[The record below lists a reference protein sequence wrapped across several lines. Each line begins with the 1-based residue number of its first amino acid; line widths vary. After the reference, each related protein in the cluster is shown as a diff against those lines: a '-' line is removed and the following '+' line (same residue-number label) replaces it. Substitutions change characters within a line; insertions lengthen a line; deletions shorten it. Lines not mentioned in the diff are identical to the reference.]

1 MERYDIAIIGTGPAG
16 VSAAI
21 TAKIRGRKIL
31 LIGNN
36 KISDKVSKAHIIK
49 NYPGFIDITGKELSQ
64 AFNNHLKSLSID
76 ITEDM
81 VNAVYAMG
89 KYFHIQ
95 GKKNN
100 YEALTVIL
108 ATGVDVTKPYAGE
121 YENLGRG
128 VSYCATCDAAL
139 YKEREAIV
147 IGFNEEALSEAE
159 FLAQTAKKVY
169 YMPLYNKDKDINTL
183 QAGKDSLKDNID
195 IIKGKPLSIERRE
208 DKMVLI
214 MEDRE
219 LAADG
224 IFVLRESMKP
234 AQLVPGIKIED
245 NKVITDK
252 SMASNI
258 KGLYAAGDITGV
270 PYQYVKAAGEGNA
283 GDPGQHDAALRA
295 PRPGG
300 RTALRGG
307 RHDRLDHQGGSAL
320 EAHLPPERQ
329 GVPGGDGHEPK
340 DRAEGIRGRVPREEG
355 RRRPRSLEGYERI
368 GGTTWKSQQQ
378 RPRPQPTPPA
388 RPLPSRSTTTSQSRR
403 PASPPWRARSR
414 AIPARRSPA
423 TSPASTRGTSP
434 PSRSSSRTGWPSA
447 PARPWRSRSRGARPD
462 GSPSSMRAGTPSRC
476 SACVKAVKSTSAS
489 ASWSPAAATARP
501 TPSGSTRSSPGS
513 PTLSATTP

>member
-108 ATGVDVTKPYAGE
+108 ATGVDVTKP
-121 YENLGRG
+121 
-128 VSYCATCDAAL
+128 

-270 PYQYVKAAGEGNA
+270 PYQYVKAAGEGNV
-283 GDPGQHDAALRA
+283 AALSA
-295 PRPGG
+295 VGYLA
-300 RTALRGG
+300 ALN
-307 RHDRLDHQGGSAL
+307 
-320 EAHLPPERQ
+320 
-329 GVPGGDGHEPK
+329 
-340 DRAEGIRGRVPREEG
+340 
-355 RRRPRSLEGYERI
+355 
-368 GGTTWKSQQQ
+368 
-378 RPRPQPTPPA
+378 
-388 RPLPSRSTTTSQSRR
+388 
-403 PASPPWRARSR
+403 
-414 AIPARRSPA
+414 
-423 TSPASTRGTSP
+423 
-434 PSRSSSRTGWPSA
+434 
-447 PARPWRSRSRGARPD
+447 
-462 GSPSSMRAGTPSRC
+462 RAG
-476 SACVKAVKSTSAS
+476 K
-489 ASWSPAAATARP
+489 
-501 TPSGSTRSSPGS
+501 
-513 PTLSATTP
+513 

>member
-1 MERYDIAIIGTGPAG
+1 MSFSSDVKEELSTRIDMARHCQIAEF
-16 VSAAI
+16 AAI
-21 TAKIRGRKIL
+21 MGMSGRIRRASGKRMQIEMSTENEIARYKFIVLLEQIFDIDTGDIIYVSKSSRDTTIRIENQEYVAKILQTLKWADETFDNIEPVFVDPRIVQKDCCKKAFIRG
-31 LIGNN
+31 
-36 KISDKVSKAHIIK
+36 A
-49 NYPGFIDITGKELSQ
+49 FI
-64 AFNNHLKSLSID
+64 A
-76 ITEDM
+76 
-81 VNAVYAMG
+81 
-89 KYFHIQ
+89 
-95 GKKNN
+95 
-100 YEALTVIL
+100 
-108 ATGVDVTKPYAGE
+108 AGE

-270 PYQYVKAAGEGNA
+270 PYQYVKAAGEGNV
-283 GDPGQHDAALRA
+283 AALSA
-295 PRPGG
+295 VGYLA
-300 RTALRGG
+300 ALN
-307 RHDRLDHQGGSAL
+307 
-320 EAHLPPERQ
+320 
-329 GVPGGDGHEPK
+329 
-340 DRAEGIRGRVPREEG
+340 
-355 RRRPRSLEGYERI
+355 
-368 GGTTWKSQQQ
+368 
-378 RPRPQPTPPA
+378 
-388 RPLPSRSTTTSQSRR
+388 
-403 PASPPWRARSR
+403 
-414 AIPARRSPA
+414 
-423 TSPASTRGTSP
+423 
-434 PSRSSSRTGWPSA
+434 
-447 PARPWRSRSRGARPD
+447 
-462 GSPSSMRAGTPSRC
+462 RAG
-476 SACVKAVKSTSAS
+476 K
-489 ASWSPAAATARP
+489 
-501 TPSGSTRSSPGS
+501 
-513 PTLSATTP
+513 

>member
-159 FLAQTAKKVY
+159 FLAQMAKKVY

-270 PYQYVKAAGEGNA
+270 PYQYVKAAGEGNV
-283 GDPGQHDAALRA
+283 AALSA
-295 PRPGG
+295 VGYLA
-300 RTALRGG
+300 ALN
-307 RHDRLDHQGGSAL
+307 
-320 EAHLPPERQ
+320 
-329 GVPGGDGHEPK
+329 
-340 DRAEGIRGRVPREEG
+340 
-355 RRRPRSLEGYERI
+355 
-368 GGTTWKSQQQ
+368 
-378 RPRPQPTPPA
+378 
-388 RPLPSRSTTTSQSRR
+388 
-403 PASPPWRARSR
+403 
-414 AIPARRSPA
+414 
-423 TSPASTRGTSP
+423 
-434 PSRSSSRTGWPSA
+434 
-447 PARPWRSRSRGARPD
+447 
-462 GSPSSMRAGTPSRC
+462 RAG
-476 SACVKAVKSTSAS
+476 K
-489 ASWSPAAATARP
+489 
-501 TPSGSTRSSPGS
+501 
-513 PTLSATTP
+513 